1 METAARAPRFGS
13 VAEAAGGRETAL
25 GYLAGADFPRLTE
38 AEMAG
43 ALRALERAD
52 AVEAVVRGK
61 LVKMFDLS
69 GGPSGDAHQTVGAW
83 LKWETAVTKEQA
95 KAHRAWA
102 RRVDEHPVIIESM
115 TTGRHMSP
123 SLAARCCGWT
133 KKIPQE
139 FRAEA
144 DGILAAAFQAGA
156 DEPELGR
163 IAAELIAALAP
174 PDQDDVTFRDRS
186 LRLEDTI
193 DGAGTLRGE
202 MSPECTAALHAVLD
216 VLSRPCGKEDSRT
229 RDERLHDAMHEAMLR
244 LLGARDLLPK
254 KGGAPVTALVHM
266 NLGDLRRLDD
276 GSVMEQAWIDR
287 VTAQWAGHRAVKAMT
302 GGDGGAWISGP
313 AAAGIACDAAL
324 FPIVTGNADTSHLRT
339 LIDTCVEYWHA
350 EHADTAAQGAAEA
363 AAAAA
368 ASPAAG
374 AGAAAEAA
382 ADAAASGPVP
392 DRAANARLMDD
403 LIRQI
408 IGKAADLMSG
418 EPGLASMLR
427 RGLAGPGLAGPSLPL
442 DVGDTDDIPWHIR
455 KAVDTRGPQCE
466 FPSGCDRPATE
477 CQPHH
482 IIHRAQHGATSVT
495 GLRNFCFYHH
505 HVLIHREGWTV
516 TPFPD
521 GTSEARSPDGQTII
535 RSHHRPPPQPQPPPE
550 PPPQP
555 PPRPG

>member
-1 METAARAPRFGS
+1 METAAVQGPRFGS
-13 VAEAAGGRETAL
+13 VAEAMGMLTSTMD
-25 GYLAGADFPRLTE
+25 YLAGVDFPGLTGTE
-38 AEMAG
+38 IAY
-43 ALRALERAD
+43 ALRVLERAA

-61 LVKMFDLS
+61 LVKMLGLS
-69 GGPSGDAHQTVGAW
+69 GGPSADAHQSVGAW
-83 LKWETAVTKEQA
+83 LKWETGITSAQA
-95 KAHRAWA
+95 KTYSSWA
-102 RRVDEHPVIIESM
+102 RRVDEHPVIIEAM
-115 TTGRHMSP
+115 LAGRHMSP

-133 KKIPQE
+133 RKIPAG

-156 DEPELGR
+156 DEPDLAR

-174 PDQDDVTFRDRS
+174 PDEDDDGTFTDRS
-186 LRLEDTI
+186 LRLEDTL

-216 VLSRPCGKEDSRT
+216 VLSRPCGKEDRRT

-266 NLGDLRRLDD
+266 SLGDLRRLDQD
-276 GSVMEQAWIDR
+276 SVMEAAWIGR
-287 VTAQWAGHRAVKAMT
+287 IAAQFAGHRAAKAET

-324 FPIVTGNADTSHLRT
+324 FSIVTGNPDLSHLRG
-339 LIDTCVEYWHA
+339 LIDTCVSYWHL
-350 EHADTAAQGAAEA
+350 ENTG
-363 AAAAA
+363 
-368 ASPAAG
+368 PAT
-374 AGAAAEAA
+374 
-382 ADAAASGPVP
+382 DAATDAGTGTGGWVP
-392 DRAANARLMDD
+392 DRAANARHMDD
-403 LIRQI
+403 LLRQI
-408 IGKAADLMSG
+408 IGKAADLLSG

-427 RGLAGPGLAGPSLPL
+427 RGLAGPGLGGPSLPL

-455 KAVDTRGPQCE
+455 KAVDTRSQHCE
-466 FPSGCDRPATE
+466 FPSGCDRSALE

-482 IIHRAQHGATSVT
+482 IIHRADHGATAVT
-495 GLRNFCFYHH
+495 GLKNYCFFHH
-505 HVLIHREGWTV
+505 HILIHRQGWTV

-535 RSHHRPPPQPQPPPE
+535 RSHQR

-555 PPRPG
+555 PPPRPG

>member
-52 AVEAVVRGK
+52 AVEAVVRGQ
-61 LVKMFDLS
+61 LVKMVDLS

-83 LKWETAVTKEQA
+83 PMWQTAVTKEQA

-102 RRVDEHPVIIESM
+102 RWVDEHPLIIKTM
-115 TTGRHMSP
+115 LTGRHRSP
-123 SLAARCCGWT
+123 SLAARCCGWP
-133 KKIPQE
+133 KKIPAG

-156 DEPELGR
+156 DEPELAR

-174 PDQDDVTFRDRS
+174 PDEDDDGTFRDRS
-186 LRLEDTI
+186 LRLEDTL

-202 MSPECTAALHAVLD
+202 MSPECAAALHAVLD

-244 LLGARDLLPK
+244 LLSARDLLPK

-266 NLGDLRRLDD
+266 SLGDLRRLDD
-276 GSVMEQAWIDR
+276 GSVMGRAWIDR
-287 VTAQWAGHRAVKAMT
+287 VAAQWAGHRAVKGMT

-324 FPIVTGNADTSHLRT
+324 FPIVTGNADTSHLRA
-339 LIDTCVEYWHA
+339 LIDTCVGYWHA
-350 EHADTAAQGAAEA
+350 EHAHT
-363 AAAAA
+363 
-368 ASPAAG
+368 
-374 AGAAAEAA
+374 AA
-382 ADAAASGPVP
+382 ADAGGPAP
-392 DRAANARLMDD
+392 DRTANARLMDD

-408 IGKAADLMSG
+408 IGKAADIMSG

-427 RGLAGPGLAGPSLPL
+427 RGLAGPGLGGPSLPL

-455 KAVDTRGPQCE
+455 KAVDTRSQQCE
-466 FPSGCDRPATE
+466 FPSGCDRPAME

-482 IIHRAQHGATSVT
+482 IIHRADHGATAVT
-495 GLRNFCFYHH
+495 GLRNFCHFHH

-555 PPRPG
+555 RPRPG

>member
-1 METAARAPRFGS
+1 METAVQEPRFGS
-13 VAEAAGGRETAL
+13 VAEAMGMLTSTMD
-25 GYLAGADFPRLTE
+25 YLTGVDFPGLAD
-38 AEMAG
+38 AEIAD
-43 ALRALERAD
+43 ALRILERAD

-61 LVKMFDLS
+61 LVKMFGLS
-69 GGPSGDAHQTVGAW
+69 GGPSADAHQSTGAW
-83 LKWETAVTKEQA
+83 LKWETGITSAQA
-95 KAHRAWA
+95 KTYSSWA
-102 RRVDEHPVIIESM
+102 RRVDEHPVIIEAM
-115 TTGRHMSP
+115 LAGRHMSP

-133 KKIPQE
+133 RKIPVE

-144 DGILAAAFQAGA
+144 DGVLAAAFQAGA
-156 DEPELGR
+156 DEPELAR

-174 PDQDDVTFRDRS
+174 PDEDDDGTFTDRS
-186 LRLEDTI
+186 LRLEDTL

-216 VLSRPCGKEDSRT
+216 VLSRPCGKEDTRT

-244 LLGARDLLPK
+244 LLGARDLLPR

-266 NLGDLRRLDD
+266 SLGDLRRLDD

-287 VTAQWAGHRAVKAMT
+287 IRVQWAGHRAAKAET
-302 GGDGGAWISGP
+302 GGDGGAWIHGP

-324 FPIVTGNADTSHLRT
+324 FPIVTGNADTSHLRG
-339 LIDTCVEYWHA
+339 LIDTCVEYWHT
-350 EHADTAAQGAAEA
+350 EH
-363 AAAAA
+363 AAA
-368 ASPAAG
+368 ASTSTS
-374 AGAAAEAA
+374 AGAAAGTAEAGAA
-382 ADAAASGPVP
+382 AGTAGPVP

-408 IGKAADLMSG
+408 IGKAADLLSG

-455 KAVDTRGPQCE
+455 KAADTRSQQCE
-466 FPSGCDRPATE
+466 FPSGCDRSAME

-482 IIHRAQHGATSVT
+482 VIHRADHGATAVT
-495 GLRNFCFYHH
+495 GLRNFCHFHH
-505 HVLIHREGWTV
+505 HVLIHRQGWTI
-516 TPFPD
+516 TPHPD
-521 GTSEARSPDGQTII
+521 GTSEARSPDGATII
-535 RSHHRPPPQPQPPPE
+535 RSHQRPPPQPPPPK

>member
-1 METAARAPRFGS
+1 
-13 VAEAAGGRETAL
+13 
-25 GYLAGADFPRLTE
+25 
-38 AEMAG
+38 
-43 ALRALERAD
+43 
-52 AVEAVVRGK
+52 
-61 LVKMFDLS
+61 
-69 GGPSGDAHQTVGAW
+69 
-83 LKWETAVTKEQA
+83 
-95 KAHRAWA
+95 
-102 RRVDEHPVIIESM
+102 
-115 TTGRHMSP
+115 
-123 SLAARCCGWT
+123 
-133 KKIPQE
+133 
-139 FRAEA
+139 
-144 DGILAAAFQAGA
+144 
-156 DEPELGR
+156 
-163 IAAELIAALAP
+163 
-174 PDQDDVTFRDRS
+174 
-186 LRLEDTI
+186 
-193 DGAGTLRGE
+193 
-202 MSPECTAALHAVLD
+202 
-216 VLSRPCGKEDSRT
+216 
-229 RDERLHDAMHEAMLR
+229 MLR

-287 VTAQWAGHRAVKAMT
+287 VAAQWAGHRAVKAQT

-324 FPIVTGNADTSHLRT
+324 FPIVTGNADTTHLRT

-350 EHADTAAQGAAEA
+350 EHADTSAQA
-363 AAAAA
+363 AAAAEAGA
-368 ASPAAG
+368 AE
-374 AGAAAEAA
+374 AGAAAEASAAGAAGTA
-382 ADAAASGPVP
+382 ADAGGPVA

-455 KAVDTRGPQCE
+455 KAVDTRAPQCE
-466 FPSGCDRPATE
+466 FPSGCDRPALE

-482 IIHRAQHGATSVT
+482 VIHRADHGATKVT
-495 GLRNFCFYHH
+495 GLRNFCFFHH
-505 HVLIHREGWTV
+505 HILIHRQGWTV

-521 GTSEARSPDGQTII
+521 GTSQARSPDGATII
-535 RSHHRPPPQPQPPPE
+535 RSHQR